1 MMEKSLFAQFC
12 EVIRDE
18 MTHLHIP
25 GVAVGIL
32 DGDACDT
39 AGFGVTNVEH
49 PLPVDADTLFQIG
62 SISKTITAAAA
73 MRLVEAG
80 RLDLDAP
87 LRRYLPE
94 LRLADEAVAA
104 QVTAH
109 HLFTHTAGWA
119 GDYFADGGPGD
130 DALAKIVARLAALPQ
145 VSPLGRYWSYN
156 NAAFYLAGRLLEV
169 LEGRPF
175 DVLARDQVLGPLGMR
190 MSFFSAADCITHA
203 VAVGHEAVYGDGPDG
218 GKRTP
223 AVARPWG
230 LPRAIGPLGG
240 IVSTVNDLLR
250 YARFQMGDG
259 TAADA
264 TAVETT
270 EGDGTEGAGAAGA
283 RMRGDASGKARRLL
297 APGSLAFMHT
307 PYVPAANGEWMGLA
321 WFIRAVPRSDGESVR
336 VIRHGGGTK
345 GQISTIQ
352 FAPARRFAV
361 VILTNSERGDEL
373 TAHAVRWALEHYLGA
388 HEVEPMALPATA
400 EELAPY
406 AGRYRALGEDLV
418 LRVVEGAHLLVE
430 FVPLGGFP
438 TPDTPPMP
446 APPPVRAALT
456 AGGEGGHGDD
466 GLLLLDEPAKG
477 QQGEF
482 LREGGELAW
491 LRLGGRLHAR
501 VK

>member
-1 MMEKSLFAQFC
+1 MQ
-12 EVIRDE
+12 
-18 MTHLHIP
+18 HLHIP

-32 DGDACDT
+32 DGENGHT

-62 SISKTITAAAA
+62 SISKTITATAA

-87 LRRYLPE
+87 LRSYLPE
-94 LRLADEAVAA
+94 LRLADEGVAEA
-104 QVTAH
+104 VTAH

-119 GDYFADGGPGD
+119 GDYFVDGGTGD
-130 DALAKIVARLAALPQ
+130 DALVKAVASLATLPQ
-145 VSPLGRYWSYN
+145 VTPLGRYWSYN

-175 DVLARDQVLGPLGMR
+175 EALARDLVLDPLGMR
-190 MSFFSAADCITHA
+190 MSFYSAADCITHA
-203 VAVGHEAVYGDGPDG
+203 VAVGHEAIYGDGPDG
-218 GKRTP
+218 DQGGHGAERRP

-230 LPRAIGPLGG
+230 LPRAIAPVGG
-240 IVSTVNDLLR
+240 IISTVNDLLR

-259 TAADA
+259 MVAAA
-264 TAVETT
+264 AP
-270 EGDGTEGAGAAGA
+270 AGAAPAALSEG
-283 RMRGDASGKARRLL
+283 RRLL
-297 APGSLAFMHT
+297 APHSLAFMHT

-321 WFIRAVPRSDGESVR
+321 WFVRSVPAGDGQSVR
-336 VIRHGGGTK
+336 VVRHGGGTK
-345 GQISTIQ
+345 GQVSTFQ
-352 FAPARRFAV
+352 FAPERRFAI

-373 TAHAVRWALEHYLGA
+373 TVQAVDWALEHYLGA
-388 HEVEPMALPATA
+388 REVEPVALAASA

-406 AGRYRALGEDLV
+406 AGRYHALGEDLV
-418 LRVVEGAHLLVE
+418 LRVVEDGHLLVE
-430 FVPLGGFP
+430 LVPLGGFP
-438 TPDTPPMP
+438 TSDTHPMP

-456 AGGEGGHGDD
+456 AVGDVPSDAHGPTGAQRRD
-466 GLLLLDEPAKG
+466 GLLLLDEPAAG

-482 LREGGELAW
+482 LREGSDGHIAW

-501 VK
+501 LG

>member
-1 MMEKSLFAQFC
+1 MGNPLFEQFC
-12 EVIRDE
+12 EVIREE
-18 MTHLHIP
+18 MAHLHIP

-32 DGDACDT
+32 DGDACNT

-49 PLPVDADTLFQIG
+49 PLPVDANTLFQIG
-62 SISKTITAAAA
+62 SISKTITATAA
-73 MRLVEAG
+73 MHMVEAG

-130 DALAKIVARLAALPQ
+130 DALAKVVATLAELPQ

-169 LEGRPF
+169 LEGRSF
-175 DVLARDQVLGPLGMR
+175 EALARDLVLDPLGMR
-190 MSFFSAADCITHA
+190 MSFFAAADCITHA
-203 VAVGHEAVYGDGPDG
+203 VAAGHQAIYGDDPDG
-218 GKRTP
+218 GKRAP
-223 AVARPWG
+223 VVARPWG
-230 LPRAIGPLGG
+230 LPRAIGPMGG
-240 IVSTVNDLLR
+240 IISTVNDLLR

-259 TAADA
+259 TGVGASEGAA
-264 TAVETT
+264 TAGSASERETPG
-270 EGDGTEGAGAAGA
+270 E
-283 RMRGDASGKARRLL
+283 ARRLL

-321 WFIRAVPRSDGESVR
+321 WFIRSVPGRGGENVC

-345 GQISTIQ
+345 GQLSTIQ

-361 VILTNSERGDEL
+361 VILTNSQRGDEL

-388 HEVEPMALPATA
+388 HEVEPVAQPATA

-418 LRVVEGAHLLVE
+418 LRVVEGGRLLVE

-438 TPDTPPMP
+438 TPDTPPLP
-446 APPPVRAALT
+446 APPPVRAALMKVGQ
-456 AGGEGGHGDD
+456 GGGD
-466 GLLLLDEPAKG
+466 GLLLLDEPAIG

-482 LREGGELAW
+482 LRDVSGGDIAW

-501 VK
+501 VS